1 MKVKDIM
8 TPDPAVV
15 TPGDTIR
22 DAAARMKE
30 CDCGLLP
37 VVEDANSRRLT
48 AVITDR
54 DIAVRAVAQGKG
66 PDTLVRDVMSDGP
79 DACRPEDDVD
89 AVERVM
95 KSRQVRRVPIVDDG
109 GSVVGVV
116 AQADLARNDRAASDR
131 DVGEVVEKISRSTR

>member
-1 MKVKDIM
+1 VKVKDIM
-8 TPDPAVV
+8 TRDPAVV

-22 DAAARMKE
+22 DAAARMQE

-37 VVEDANSRRLT
+37 VVEDAKSRRLT

-66 PDTLVRDVMSDGP
+66 PDTLVRDIMSDGP

-95 KSRQVRRVPIVDDG
+95 KSRQVRRVPIIDEG
-109 GSVVGVV
+109 GAVVGVV

-131 DVGEVVEKISRSTR
+131 DVGEVVEKISRANR